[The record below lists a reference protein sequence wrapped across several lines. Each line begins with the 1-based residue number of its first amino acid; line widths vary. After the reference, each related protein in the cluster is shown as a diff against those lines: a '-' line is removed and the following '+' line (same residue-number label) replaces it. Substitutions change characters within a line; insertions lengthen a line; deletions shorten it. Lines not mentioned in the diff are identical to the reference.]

1 MTLLLPVRR
10 RGPHYP
16 DAEQTVST
24 ELCRSEGLNAKI
36 WVILSVLQK
45 AIGQP
50 GSISMP
56 SHDLTVNPV
65 AL

>member
-1 MTLLLPVRR
+1 MTLLLPVRC
-10 RGPHYP
+10 RGPHHP
-16 DAEQTVST
+16 DAEQSVST
-24 ELCRSEGLNAKI
+24 GLIRSEGLNAKI
-36 WVILSVLQK
+36 RVIMSVLQK

-56 SHDLTVNPV
+56 SHDLTMKPV